1 MRLAIAAVLA
11 LAVGLIAAPSFAATT
26 SSTAG
31 TPAETAANPPMKHV
45 THHKVAH
52 HGMMHAMTSPTV
64 AEHPRVEQLNEMSL
78 QAAKKGGSMTPP
90 AGAPSAGQK

>member
-1 MRLAIAAVLA
+1 MRLAIAAALA
-11 LAVGLIAAPSFAATT
+11 LAVGLIAAPSFAAT

-52 HGMMHAMTSPTV
+52 RGTMHAMASPTV

-78 QAAKKGGSMTPP
+78 QAAKKGESMTPP